1 MTVSMKAVKEC
12 ARKTEVS
19 IFVGKFVRGRHL
31 ITRETDREQSIRI
44 GSC

>member
-12 ARKTEVS
+12 AEVS
-19 IFVGKFVRGRHL
+19 VFVGKFVRGRHL
-31 ITRETDREQSIRI
+31 ITRETDWERSIRI